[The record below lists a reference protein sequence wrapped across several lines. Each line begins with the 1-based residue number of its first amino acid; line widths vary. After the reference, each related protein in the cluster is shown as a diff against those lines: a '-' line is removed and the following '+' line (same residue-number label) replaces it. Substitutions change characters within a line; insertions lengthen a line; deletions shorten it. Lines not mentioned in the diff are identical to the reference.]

1 MSHLFFSSQNIT
13 ISEMLHL
20 ISGFKNLKPH
30 KNLGLYFRWKSG
42 SGGSM
47 VQGLM
52 RKIKKPCHFLHVTS
66 PYH

>member
-1 MSHLFFSSQNIT
+1 
-13 ISEMLHL
+13 MLHL

-42 SGGSM
+42 SGGSV

-52 RKIKKPCHFLHVTS
+52 CKTMPLSSCDQPLPYLKIKEVDKGG
-66 PYH
+66 